1 MFTPS
6 SAADDGLPDLNA
18 IHHLPLPLIVLSSQ
32 RTVLIAT
39 EAVKRLLA
47 WSPEHQWHPRSLV
60 GCPLAQLGI
69 NLSPDQGRDEQDLN
83 TILDQ
88 IAYMKTNAT
97 ASSAHHSEPT
107 RGRKRRKIKEQDTDM
122 LPTEGDTIY
131 EAWPEDDWCGTPV
144 VEVLVDLQRGHQG
157 RRLVRAKLSVRMWV
171 IGETPFYVLV
181 FAKPTSSPNPDQSF
195 IPSQMSEKDARKA
208 KKLATLAKMK
218 SAVFDQASIPTY
230 LFSADETIYYP
241 NQAGQ
246 ALCGHSEDDCML
258 ENGHQILARLNLW
271 DETFTRKLE
280 VAEYPSIKL
289 VRTRQ
294 SFKEHKYG
302 ATYPQTG
309 RRVRLDLSGDCLYDE
324 GTGEFLGG
332 VVWCRDVTEYTEV
345 IAQQQLE
352 IERGFENKLD
362 NMPNLSWTARPDGEP
377 DYFSKRWYDYTGA
390 SRLDTFKDIWTRAV
404 HPDERDAMWD
414 SWIQC
419 TMNGQPFTREAR
431 YKRFDGMYRYQ
442 LVHGEPQLDERG
454 NIVRWHGLCTDIH
467 DLVMRRRDA
476 SRLKQQMIAV
486 LSHAE
491 VNLFSFNPQMEVTM
505 LEGSMKWGT
514 QESASEKKALVGG
527 EFADIVDKT
536 SNDGAKGVA
545 DVIEAL
551 QKILRGDSTMEVLEH
566 SLDNRW
572 YKTRIIA
579 DVDTGEEG
587 GQGTIRGALGLSIDV
602 TDMKARAALEMEKTQ
617 LVASELA
624 AKEANML
631 KSQFLANVS
640 HELRTP
646 ISGILGMADL
656 LLETPLADEQREY
669 TRGISQSADNLL
681 SLVNDILDASKIEAG
696 RFDIESVEF
705 DLSGVVGDLYK
716 MMTYAA
722 QRKGLTL
729 EYKTSLARV
738 ERVIGDPGRTRQV
751 LLNLL
756 TNAVKFTNKGSIIL
770 SVSTSE
776 SEDVLAVVF
785 TVEDTGIG
793 IEDAVLR
800 KLFKPFSQGDSSTAR
815 LFGGTGLG
823 LTICKEVRLRRSMI
837 RAVVLTWV

>member
-1 MFTPS
+1 MFTPF
-6 SAADDGLPDLNA
+6 SAANDDFPDLNVL
-18 IHHLPLPLIVLSSQ
+18 HYLPLPLIVLSSQ

-47 WSPEHQWHPRSLV
+47 WSPGQQWHPRSLV

-69 NLSPDQGRDEQDLN
+69 SLSPDQDRDEQDLN
-83 TILDQ
+83 RVLDEM
-88 IAYMKTNAT
+88 ACMTTNAA
-97 ASSAHHSEPT
+97 ASSAQHSEPT
-107 RGRKRRKIKEQDTDM
+107 RDRKRQKIKEQDTDM
-122 LPTEGDTIY
+122 LPTVGDAVY

-144 VEVLVDLQRGHQG
+144 LEVLVDLQRGHQG

-171 IGETPFYVLV
+171 TGEALFYVLV
-181 FAKPTSSPNPDQSF
+181 FAKPTRSANPDQWLN
-195 IPSQMSEKDARKA
+195 PSQMSEKDARKA
-208 KKLATLAKMK
+208 KKLATLAAMK
-218 SAVFDQASIPTY
+218 SAVFDQASIPIG
-230 LFSADETIYYP
+230 LLSADETMYYP
-241 NQAGQ
+241 NQAGL
-246 ALCGHSEDDCML
+246 ALNGRLEEDYML
-258 ENGHQILARLNLW
+258 ENGYQILADLIIW
-271 DETFTRKLE
+271 DESFTRKLE
-280 VAEYPSIKL
+280 VDEYPSIKL

-294 SFKEHKYG
+294 SFKKYKCG
-302 ATYPQTG
+302 ATYPNTG
-309 RRVRLDLSGDCLYDE
+309 RRVRLDLSGDCLYDKV
-324 GTGEFLGG
+324 TGDFLGG
-332 VVWCRDVTEYTEV
+332 AVWCRDVTEYTEV

-352 IERGFENKLD
+352 IERGFESKLD

-390 SRLDTFKDIWTRAV
+390 NRLDTFKDIWTRTV

-419 TMNGQPFTREAR
+419 TLNGQPFTREAR

-454 NIVRWHGLCTDIH
+454 NIVRWHGMCTDIH
-467 DLVMRRRDA
+467 DLVMRRLDA

-491 VNLFSFNPQMEVTM
+491 VNFFGFNPQMEVTM
-505 LEGSMKWGT
+505 LEGSIKWGT
-514 QESASEKKALVGG
+514 QESASEKKALVGR
-527 EFADIVDKT
+527 ELVDIVEKT
-536 SNDGAKGVA
+536 TNDGATGAA
-545 DVIEAL
+545 DFIEVV
-551 QKILRGDSTMEVLEH
+551 QKVLRGDSTMEILEH
-566 SLDNRW
+566 TVDERW
-572 YKTRIIA
+572 YKTRIMA

-587 GQGTIRGALGLSIDV
+587 GHGTIRGALGLSIDV
-602 TDMKARAALEMEKTQ
+602 TDVKLRMALEMEKAQ
-617 LVASELA
+617 LIASELA

-646 ISGILGMADL
+646 ISGVLGMADL

-681 SLVNDILDASKIEAG
+681 CLVNDILDASKIEAG

-705 DLSGVVGDLYK
+705 DLSGVVEDLYK
-716 MMTYAA
+716 MMTYVA
-722 QRKGLTL
+722 QGKGLTL
-729 EYKTSLARV
+729 EYKTSLAPI
-738 ERVIGDPGRTRQV
+738 ERVIGDPRRTRQI

-756 TNAVKFTNKGSIIL
+756 TNAVKFTNKGTVIL

-776 SEDVLAVVF
+776 SEDTLTVVF

-800 KLFKPFSQGDSSTAR
+800 KLFRPFSQGDSSTAR

-823 LTICKEVRLRRSMI
+823 LTICKEVRFAVI
-837 RAVVLTWV
+837 QWFGPVVLT